1 LNFEDRI
8 MDTRLIWLA
17 LGTFAVGVE
26 GFVIATLLPAIAADS
41 GVSITQAGYLVFAYA
56 IAYAVGAPVLSA
68 LTGRFDRRPLLAV
81 VALVFAA
88 GALLAA
94 LSQGYVMLLAARVII
109 AASAGLYA
117 ATAQA
122 AAVTLAPAERR
133 ARAVATVVAGT
144 TMAVALGAPI
154 GAFLSGFAGWRGTY
168 FAIAAVGVLTSAA
181 IYAML
186 PSGIAG
192 DRRGL
197 GERLSVLSVPG
208 LLPALLTILLYMAGP
223 FAAFVYLGPVTT
235 KLMGLDAGLLP
246 FVMLAYGLG
255 AAMGNPL
262 GGQLSDRLGAQ
273 TTVTLAA
280 VLNILFLLLLGA
292 IPMLP
297 QAAIAPIY
305 FGFMV
310 LWGIAGWMFVPGQVS
325 RVVALSPTSAP
336 LALSLNASFL
346 YLGTALGALAGG
358 FVLEHIGIA
367 ELGLVAAIFPA
378 LALGVILMSR
388 PKPVYVPRLG

>member
-1 LNFEDRI
+1 

-41 GVSITQAGYLVFAYA
+41 GVTITQAGYLVFAYA
-56 IAYAVGAPVLSA
+56 LAYAVGAPVLSA
-68 LTGRFDRRPLLAV
+68 FTGRFDRRPLLTV

-94 LSQGYVMLLAARVII
+94 LSQGYAMLLVARLII

-122 AAVTLAPAERR
+122 AAVTLAPPERR

-168 FAIAAVGVLTSAA
+168 FAIAGVGVLTAGA
-181 IYAML
+181 IWMML
-186 PSGIAG
+186 PHGIQG

-197 GERLSVLSVPG
+197 GERLGVLRVPG

-223 FAAFVYLGPVTT
+223 FAAFIYLGPVTT

-262 GGQLSDRLGAQ
+262 GGQLSDRFGAQ
-273 TTVTLAA
+273 ATVTIAA
-280 VLNILFLLLLGA
+280 VLNIVFLLLLGA
-292 IPMLP
+292 IPLLP
-297 QAAIAPIY
+297 QTTIMPVY
-305 FGFMV
+305 FAFMV
-310 LWGIAGWMFVPGQVS
+310 AWGIAGWMFVPGQVS
-325 RVVALSPTSAP
+325 RVVALSPNSAP

-346 YLGTALGALAGG
+346 YLGTALGALVGG
-358 FVLEHIGIA
+358 MVLEHLPIN
-367 ELGLVAAIFPA
+367 ELGLVAAVFPA
-378 LALGVILMSR
+378 LALGILVASR
-388 PKPVYVPRLG
+388 PRVVPMPRLG

>member
-1 LNFEDRI
+1 

-41 GVSITQAGYLVFAYA
+41 GVTITQAGYLVFAYA

-68 LTGRFDRRPLLAV
+68 FTGRFDRRPLLAV

-94 LSQGYVMLLAARVII
+94 VSQGYVVLLLARLII

-122 AAVTLAPAERR
+122 AAVTIAPPERR

-168 FAIAAVGVLTSAA
+168 FAIAGVGVLTAAA
-181 IYAML
+181 IWLML
-186 PSGIAG
+186 PRGIQG

-197 GERLSVLSVPG
+197 SERLGVLSVPG

-223 FAAFVYLGPVTT
+223 FAAFIYLGPVTT
-235 KLMGLDAGLLP
+235 RLMGLDAGLLP

-255 AAMGNPL
+255 AALGNPL
-262 GGQLSDRLGAQ
+262 GGQLSDRIGAQ
-273 TTVTLAA
+273 ATVTIAA
-280 VLNILFLLLLGA
+280 VLNVGFLLLLGA
-292 IPMLP
+292 IPLLP
-297 QAAIAPIY
+297 QAAITPTY

-310 LWGIAGWMFVPGQVS
+310 AWGIAGWMFVPGQVS
-325 RVVALSPTSAP
+325 RVVALSPSSAP

-346 YLGTALGALAGG
+346 YLGTALGALVGG
-358 FVLEHIGIA
+358 LVLEHLPIG

-378 LALGVILMSR
+378 LALGVLILSR
-388 PKPVYVPRLG
+388 PRAVVMPRLG

>member
-1 LNFEDRI
+1 

-26 GFVIATLLPAIAADS
+26 GFVIATLLPAIAAD
-41 GVSITQAGYLVFAYA
+41 
-56 IAYAVGAPVLSA
+56 
-68 LTGRFDRRPLLAV
+68 
-81 VALVFAA
+81 
-88 GALLAA
+88 
-94 LSQGYVMLLAARVII
+94 
-109 AASAGLYA
+109 GLYA

-122 AAVTLAPAERR
+122 AAVTLSTPERR
-133 ARAVATVVAGT
+133 GRAIATVVAGT

-168 FAIAAVGVLTSAA
+168 FAIAAVGVLTSIA

-186 PSGIAG
+186 PHGIKG

-197 GERLSVLSVPG
+197 GERLGVLRVPG

-223 FAAFVYLGPVTT
+223 FAAFIYLGPVTT
-235 KLMGLDAGLLP
+235 KLMGLDAALLP

-262 GGQLSDRLGAQ
+262 GGQLSDRIGAQ
-273 TTVTLAA
+273 ATVTIAA
-280 VLNILFLLLLGA
+280 VLNIVFLVLLGA

-297 QAAIAPIY
+297 AAAVTPVY

-325 RVVALSPTSAP
+325 RVVALSPSSAP

-346 YLGTALGALAGG
+346 YLGTALGALVGG
-358 FVLEHIGIA
+358 YVLEHLPIDQ
-367 ELGLVAAIFPA
+367 LGLVAAVFPA
-378 LALGVILMSR
+378 LALGVIFLSR
-388 PKPVYVPRLG
+388 PRPVFMPRLG

>member
-1 LNFEDRI
+1 

-41 GVSITQAGYLVFAYA
+41 GVTITQAGYLVFAYA
-56 IAYAVGAPVLSA
+56 LAYAVGAPVLSA
-68 LTGRFDRRPLLAV
+68 FTGRFDRRPLLAV

-94 LSQGYVMLLAARVII
+94 TSQGYAVLLVARLII

-168 FAIAAVGVLTSAA
+168 FAIAGVGVLTA
-181 IYAML
+181 IAIFVML
-186 PSGIAG
+186 PKGIEG

-197 GERLSVLSVPG
+197 GERLGVVRVPG
-208 LLPALLTILLYMAGP
+208 LLPALVTILLYMAGP
-223 FAAFVYLGPVTT
+223 FAAFIYLGPVTT
-235 KLMGLDAGLLP
+235 RLMGLDAGLLP

-255 AAMGNPL
+255 AALGNPL
-262 GGQLSDRLGAQ
+262 GGQLSDRMGAQ
-273 TTVTLAA
+273 TTVTIAA
-280 VLNILFLLLLGA
+280 VLNIVFLLLLGA
-292 IPMLP
+292 IPLLP
-297 QAAIAPIY
+297 QPMIMPAY
-305 FGFMV
+305 FAFMV
-310 LWGIAGWMFVPGQVS
+310 AWGISGWMFVPGQVS
-325 RVVALSPTSAP
+325 RVVALSPSSAP

-346 YLGTALGALAGG
+346 YLGTALGALVGG
-358 FVLEHIGIA
+358 LVLEHLPIS
-367 ELGLVAAIFPA
+367 ELGLVAAIFPT
-378 LALGVILMSR
+378 LALGVLIASR
-388 PKPVYVPRLG
+388 TRVVPMPRLG

>member
-1 LNFEDRI
+1 

-56 IAYAVGAPVLSA
+56 IAYAIGAPVLSA
-68 LTGRFDRRPLLAV
+68 FTGKFDRRPLLAT

-88 GALLAA
+88 GAFLAA
-94 LSQGYVMLLAARVII
+94 TSQGYVMLLVARLVI

-122 AAVTLAPAERR
+122 AAVTLSTPERR
-133 ARAVATVVAGT
+133 ARSVATVVAGT

-168 FAIAAVGVLTSAA
+168 FAIAGVGVATSLA
-181 IYAML
+181 IWFML
-186 PSGIAG
+186 PHGIKG

-197 GERLSVLSVPG
+197 SERLGVLSVPG
-208 LLPALLTILLYMAGP
+208 LVPALATILLYMAGP
-223 FAAFVYLGPVTT
+223 FAAFIYLGPVTT
-235 KLMGLDAGLLP
+235 RLMGLDAGLLP
-246 FVMLAYGLG
+246 FIMLAYGVG
-255 AAMGNPL
+255 AALGNTV
-262 GGQLSDRLGAQ
+262 GGQMSDRVGAQ
-273 TTVTLAA
+273 ATVTIAA
-280 VLNILFLLLLGA
+280 ALNIVFLLLLGA

-297 QAAIAPIY
+297 GAVITPVF

-325 RVVALSPTSAP
+325 RVVALSPSSAP

-346 YLGTALGALAGG
+346 YLGTALGALVGG
-358 FVLEHIGIA
+358 FVLEHLSIN
-367 ELGLVAAIFPA
+367 ELGLVAAIFPT
-378 LALGVILMSR
+378 LALGVIYVSR
-388 PKPVYVPRLG
+388 PRAEFVPRLG

>member
-1 LNFEDRI
+1 

-41 GVSITQAGYLVFAYA
+41 GVTITQAGYLVFAYA
-56 IAYAVGAPVLSA
+56 IAYAIGAPVLSA
-68 LTGRFDRRPLLAV
+68 FTGRFDRRPLLAA
-81 VALVFAA
+81 VALVFAT
-88 GALLAA
+88 GAFLAA
-94 LSQGYVMLLAARVII
+94 VSQGYAMLLVARLVI

-122 AAVTLAPAERR
+122 AAVTLSTPERR
-133 ARAVATVVAGT
+133 ARSVAIVVAGT

-168 FAIAAVGVLTSAA
+168 FAIAGVGVLTSLA
-181 IYAML
+181 IWFML
-186 PSGIAG
+186 PHGIKG

-208 LLPALLTILLYMAGP
+208 LLPALATILLYMAGP
-223 FAAFVYLGPVTT
+223 FAAFIYLGPVTT
-235 KLMGLDAGLLP
+235 RLMGLDAGLLP
-246 FVMLAYGLG
+246 FIMLAYGVG
-255 AAMGNPL
+255 AALGNTV
-262 GGQLSDRLGAQ
+262 GGQMSDRVGAQ
-273 TTVTLAA
+273 ATVTIAA
-280 VLNILFLLLLGA
+280 ALNIVFLVLLGA

-297 QAAIAPIY
+297 VVAIAPV
-305 FGFMV
+305 FFVFMT

-325 RVVALSPTSAP
+325 RVVALSPSSAP

-346 YLGTALGALAGG
+346 YLGTALGALVGG
-358 FVLEHIGIA
+358 FVLEHLPA
-367 ELGLVAAIFPA
+367 QARVRAAAGVSYLLSSA
-378 LALGVILMSR
+378 LLRRIRA
-388 PKPVYVPRLG
+388 

>member
-1 LNFEDRI
+1 

-41 GVSITQAGYLVFAYA
+41 GVTITQAGYLVFAYA

-68 LTGRFDRRPLLAV
+68 FTGRFDRRPLLAV

-94 LSQGYVMLLAARVII
+94 VSQGYVVLLVARLII

-122 AAVTLAPAERR
+122 AAVTIAPPERR

-168 FAIAAVGVLTSAA
+168 FAIAGVGVLTAAA
-181 IYAML
+181 IWLML
-186 PSGIAG
+186 PRGIGG

-197 GERLSVLSVPG
+197 SERLGVLSVPG

-223 FAAFVYLGPVTT
+223 FAAFIYLGPVTT
-235 KLMGLDAGLLP
+235 RLMGLDAGLLP

-255 AAMGNPL
+255 AALGNPL
-262 GGQLSDRLGAQ
+262 GGQLSDRIGAQ
-273 TTVTLAA
+273 ATVTIAA
-280 VLNILFLLLLGA
+280 VLNVGFLLLLGA
-292 IPMLP
+292 IPLLP
-297 QAAIAPIY
+297 QAAITPTY

-310 LWGIAGWMFVPGQVS
+310 AWGIAGWMFVPGQVS
-325 RVVALSPTSAP
+325 RVVALSPSSAP

-346 YLGTALGALAGG
+346 YLGTALGALVGG
-358 FVLEHIGIA
+358 LVLEHLPIG

-378 LALGVILMSR
+378 LALGVLILSR
-388 PKPVYVPRLG
+388 PRAVVMPRLG

>member
-1 LNFEDRI
+1 

-41 GVSITQAGYLVFAYA
+41 GVTMTQAGYLVFAYA
-56 IAYAVGAPVLSA
+56 IAYAIGAPVLSA
-68 LTGRFDRRPLLAV
+68 FTGKFDRRPLLTV
-81 VALVFAA
+81 VALVFAV

-94 LSQGYVMLLAARVII
+94 VSQGYAMLLAARLVI

-122 AAVTLAPAERR
+122 SAVTLSTPERR
-133 ARAVATVVAGT
+133 ARSVSIVVAGT
-144 TMAVALGAPI
+144 TMAVAFGAPI

-168 FAIAAVGVLTSAA
+168 FAIAGVGVLTAAA
-181 IYAML
+181 IWFML
-186 PSGIAG
+186 PHGIKG

-197 GERLSVLSVPG
+197 GERMGVLRVPG
-208 LLPALLTILLYMAGP
+208 LLPALVTILLYMAGP
-223 FAAFVYLGPVTT
+223 FAAFIYLGPVTT

-255 AAMGNPL
+255 AAMGNTL
-262 GGQLSDRLGAQ
+262 GGQLSDRIGAQ
-273 TTVTLAA
+273 ATVTIAA
-280 VLNILFLLLLGA
+280 VLNIGFLLVLGT

-297 QAAIAPIY
+297 VAAVTPVF
-305 FGFMV
+305 FGFML

-325 RVVALSPTSAP
+325 RVVALSPSSAP

-346 YLGTALGALAGG
+346 YLGTALGALVGG
-358 FVLEHIGIA
+358 FVLEHLPIS
-367 ELGLVAAIFPA
+367 ELGLVAAVFPA
-378 LALGVILMSR
+378 LALGVIYASR
-388 PKPVYVPRLG
+388 PKAEFVPRLG

>member
-1 LNFEDRI
+1 

-41 GVSITQAGYLVFAYA
+41 GVTITQAGYLVFAYA

-68 LTGRFDRRPLLAV
+68 FTGRFDRRPLLAV
-81 VALVFAA
+81 VALVFAV

-94 LSQGYVMLLAARVII
+94 VSQGYAMLLIARLII

-133 ARAVATVVAGT
+133 ARAISTVVAGT

-168 FAIAAVGVLTSAA
+168 FAIAGVGVITAAA
-181 IYAML
+181 IWFML

-197 GERLSVLSVPG
+197 GERLGVLSVPG

-223 FAAFVYLGPVTT
+223 FAAFIYLGPLTT
-235 KLMGLDAGLLP
+235 QLMGLDAGLLP

-255 AAMGNPL
+255 AALGNPL
-262 GGQLSDRLGAQ
+262 GGQLSDRAGAQ
-273 TTVTLAA
+273 ATVMLAA
-280 VLNILFLLLLGA
+280 VLNVMFLVLLGT
-292 IPMLP
+292 IPLLP
-297 QAAIAPIY
+297 QTVILPGY

-310 LWGIAGWMFVPGQVS
+310 LWGIVGWIFVPAQVS
-325 RVVALSPTSAP
+325 RIVALSPSSAP

-346 YLGTALGALAGG
+346 YLGTALGALVGG
-358 FVLEHIGIA
+358 FVLEHLPIGD
-367 ELGLVAAIFPA
+367 LGLV
-378 LALGVILMSR
+378 
-388 PKPVYVPRLG
+388 

>member
-1 LNFEDRI
+1 

-41 GVSITQAGYLVFAYA
+41 GVTITQAGYLVFAYA

-68 LTGRFDRRPLLAV
+68 FTGKFDRRPLLAV
-81 VALVFAA
+81 VALVFAT

-94 LSQGYVMLLAARVII
+94 ISQGYAMLLIARLII

-122 AAVTLAPAERR
+122 AAVTLAPPERR

-168 FAIAAVGVLTSAA
+168 FAIAGVGVLTAAA
-181 IYAML
+181 IWMML
-186 PSGIAG
+186 PKGIQG

-197 GERLSVLSVPG
+197 GERLGVLSVPG

-223 FAAFVYLGPVTT
+223 FAAFIYLGPVTT

-255 AAMGNPL
+255 AALGNPL
-262 GGQLSDRLGAQ
+262 GGQLSDRIGAQ
-273 TTVTLAA
+273 ATVTIAA
-280 VLNILFLLLLGA
+280 VLNIVFLVLLGA
-292 IPMLP
+292 IPLLP
-297 QAAIAPIY
+297 QPVVMPAY
-305 FGFMV
+305 FAFMV
-310 LWGIAGWMFVPGQVS
+310 AWGIAGWMFVPGQVS

-346 YLGTALGALAGG
+346 YLGTALGALVGG
-358 FVLEHIGIA
+358 VVLEHLPIGD
-367 ELGLVAAIFPA
+367 LGLVAAIFPA
-378 LALGVILMSR
+378 LALGILVASR
-388 PKPVYVPRLG
+388 PRVVSMPRLG

>member
-1 LNFEDRI
+1 

-41 GVSITQAGYLVFAYA
+41 GVTITQAGYLVFAYA
-56 IAYAVGAPVLSA
+56 IAYAIGAPVLSA
-68 LTGRFDRRPLLAV
+68 FTGKFDRRPLLTT
-81 VALVFAA
+81 VALVFAV

-94 LSQGYVMLLAARVII
+94 VSQGYAMLLVARLII
-109 AASAGLYA
+109 AAAAGLYA

-122 AAVTLAPAERR
+122 AAVTLSTPERR
-133 ARAVATVVAGT
+133 ARSVAIVVAGT

-168 FAIAAVGVLTSAA
+168 FAIAGVGVLTAAA
-181 IYAML
+181 IWLML
-186 PSGIAG
+186 PRGIQG
-192 DRRGL
+192 DRRGIV
-197 GERLSVLSVPG
+197 ERLDVLSVPG

-223 FAAFVYLGPVTT
+223 FAAFIYLGPVTT

-255 AAMGNPL
+255 AALGNPL
-262 GGQLSDRLGAQ
+262 GGQMSDRFGAQ
-273 TTVTLAA
+273 TTVTIAA
-280 VLNILFLLLLGA
+280 VLNIVFLVLLGG
-292 IPMLP
+292 IPLLP
-297 QAAIAPIY
+297 AAAVTPVY

-325 RVVALSPTSAP
+325 RVVALSPSSAP

-346 YLGTALGALAGG
+346 YLGTALGALVGG
-358 FVLEHIGIA
+358 FVLEHLPIG

-378 LALGVILMSR
+378 LALGVIYVSR
-388 PKPVYVPRLG
+388 PKPVFMPRLG

>member
-1 LNFEDRI
+1 

-41 GVSITQAGYLVFAYA
+41 GVTITQAGYLVFAYA
-56 IAYAVGAPVLSA
+56 IAYAIGAPVLSA
-68 LTGRFDRRPLLAV
+68 FTGRFDRRPLLAV

-94 LSQGYVMLLAARVII
+94 TSQGYGMLVVARLII

-122 AAVTLAPAERR
+122 AAVTLAPPERR

-154 GAFLSGFAGWRGTY
+154 GAFVSGFAGWRGTY
-168 FAIAAVGVLTSAA
+168 FAIAAVGVLTSLA
-181 IYAML
+181 IYVML
-186 PSGIAG
+186 PPGIKG

-197 GERLSVLSVPG
+197 GERLGVLSVPG
-208 LLPALLTILLYMAGP
+208 LLPALLTILLYMTGP
-223 FAAFVYLGPVTT
+223 FSAFVYLGPLTT

-246 FVMLAYGLG
+246 FVMLAFGVG
-255 AAMGNPL
+255 AAFGNTL

-273 TTVTLAA
+273 AA
-280 VLNILFLLLLGA
+280 ITIAAALNVVFLLLLSG
-292 IPMLP
+292 IPLLPAEMLTP
-297 QAAIAPIY
+297 TY
-305 FGFMV
+305 FAFMV
-310 LWGIAGWMFVPGQVS
+310 LWGIASWLFLPGQVS
-325 RVVALSPTSAP
+325 RIVALSPSSAP

-346 YLGTALGALAGG
+346 YLGTALGALVGG
-358 FVLEHIGIA
+358 FVLEHMEIG
-367 ELGLVAAIFPA
+367 ELGLVGAIFPA
-378 LALGVILMSR
+378 LALGVIYLSR
-388 PKPVYVPRLG
+388 PKPVFMPRLG

>member
-1 LNFEDRI
+1 

-41 GVSITQAGYLVFAYA
+41 GVTITQAGYLVFAYA

-68 LTGRFDRRPLLAV
+68 FTGRFDRRPLLAV
-81 VALVFAA
+81 VALVFAT

-94 LSQGYVMLLAARVII
+94 VSQGYVVLLLARLII

-122 AAVTLAPAERR
+122 AAVTIAPPERR

-168 FAIAAVGVLTSAA
+168 FAIAGVGVLTAAA
-181 IYAML
+181 IWVML
-186 PSGIAG
+186 PRGIQG

-197 GERLSVLSVPG
+197 GERLGVLSVPG

-223 FAAFVYLGPVTT
+223 FAAFIYLGPVTT
-235 KLMGLDAGLLP
+235 RLMGLDAGLLP

-255 AAMGNPL
+255 AALGNPL
-262 GGQLSDRLGAQ
+262 GGQLSDRIGAQ
-273 TTVTLAA
+273 ATVTIAA
-280 VLNILFLLLLGA
+280 VLNIGFLLLLGA
-292 IPMLP
+292 IPLLP
-297 QAAIAPIY
+297 QAAITPTY

-310 LWGIAGWMFVPGQVS
+310 AWGIAGWMFVPGQVS

-346 YLGTALGALAGG
+346 YLGTALGALVGG
-358 FVLEHIGIA
+358 LVLEHLPIG

-378 LALGVILMSR
+378 LALGVLILSR
-388 PKPVYVPRLG
+388 PRAVVIPRLG

>member
-1 LNFEDRI
+1 

-41 GVSITQAGYLVFAYA
+41 GVTITQAGYLVFAYA

-94 LSQGYVMLLAARVII
+94 MSQGYVVLLVARLVI

-168 FAIAAVGVLTSAA
+168 FAIAAVGVLTAAA
-181 IYAML
+181 IWVML
-186 PSGIAG
+186 PSGIQG

-197 GERLSVLSVPG
+197 GERLGVLSVPG
-208 LLPALLTILLYMAGP
+208 LVPALLTILLYMTGP
-223 FAAFVYLGPVTT
+223 FAAFIYLGPVTT
-235 KLMGLDAGLLP
+235 RLMGLDAGLLP

-255 AAMGNPL
+255 AALGNPL
-262 GGQLSDRLGAQ
+262 GGQLSDRIGAQ
-273 TTVTLAA
+273 ATVTIAA
-280 VLNILFLLLLGA
+280 VLNIGFLLLLGA
-292 IPMLP
+292 IPLLP
-297 QAAIAPIY
+297 QATILPAY
-305 FGFMV
+305 FVFMV
-310 LWGIAGWMFVPGQVS
+310 AWGVAGWMFVPGQVS
-325 RVVALSPTSAP
+325 RVVALSPSSAP

-346 YLGTALGALAGG
+346 YLGTALGALVGG
-358 FVLEHIGIA
+358 LVLEHLPIG

-378 LALGVILMSR
+378 MALGVLILSR
-388 PKPVYVPRLG
+388 PRAVAMPRLG

>member
-1 LNFEDRI
+1 

-41 GVSITQAGYLVFAYA
+41 GVTITQAGYLVFAYA

-68 LTGRFDRRPLLAV
+68 MTGRFDRRPLLAT
-81 VALVFAA
+81 VAVVFAV

-94 LSQGYVMLLAARVII
+94 LSSGYAMLLVGRVII

-122 AAVTLAPAERR
+122 AAVTLSTPERR
-133 ARAVATVVAGT
+133 GRAVSTVVAGT

-168 FAIAAVGVLTSAA
+168 FAIAGVGVLTAVA

-186 PSGIAG
+186 PHGIKG

-197 GERLSVLSVPG
+197 GERLGVLTVPG

-223 FAAFVYLGPVTT
+223 FAAFIYLGPVTT
-235 KLMGLDAGLLP
+235 QLMGLDAGLLP

-255 AAMGNPL
+255 AALGNPL
-262 GGQLSDRLGAQ
+262 GGQLSDRVGAR
-273 TTVTLAA
+273 TTVTVAA
-280 VLNILFLLLLGA
+280 VLNIAFLLLLGPVA
-292 IPMLP
+292 ALP
-297 QAAIAPIY
+297 QDTVMPVY
-305 FGFMV
+305 FAFMV
-310 LWGIAGWMFVPGQVS
+310 LWGVAGWMFVPGQVS
-325 RVVALSPTSAP
+325 RVVALSPSSAP

-346 YLGTALGALAGG
+346 YLGTALGAVVGG
-358 FVLEHIGIA
+358 LVLEHLSID
-367 ELGLVAAIFPA
+367 ELGLVAAVFPA
-378 LALGVILMSR
+378 LALAVIYLSR
-388 PKPVYVPRLG
+388 PKPVFVPRLG

>member
-1 LNFEDRI
+1 

-41 GVSITQAGYLVFAYA
+41 GVTITQAGYLVFAYA

-68 LTGRFDRRPLLAV
+68 FTGKFDRRPLLAV
-81 VALVFAA
+81 VALVFAV

-94 LSQGYVMLLAARVII
+94 VSQGYAMLLIARLII

-122 AAVTLAPAERR
+122 AAVTLAPPERR

-168 FAIAAVGVLTSAA
+168 FAIAGVGVLTA
-181 IYAML
+181 IAIFVML
-186 PSGIAG
+186 PKGIQG

-197 GERLSVLSVPG
+197 SERLGVLSVPG

-223 FAAFVYLGPVTT
+223 FAAFIYLGPVTT

-255 AAMGNPL
+255 AALGNPL
-262 GGQLSDRLGAQ
+262 GGQLSDRIGAQ
-273 TTVTLAA
+273 ATVTIAA
-280 VLNILFLLLLGA
+280 VLNIVFLLLLGA
-292 IPMLP
+292 IPLLP
-297 QAAIAPIY
+297 QAAIMPVY

-310 LWGIAGWMFVPGQVS
+310 LWGISGWMFVPGQVS
-325 RVVALSPTSAP
+325 RVVALSPSSAP

-346 YLGTALGALAGG
+346 YLGTALGALVGG
-358 FVLEHIGIA
+358 LVLEHLPIG

-378 LALGVILMSR
+378 LALGVLVVSR
-388 PKPVYVPRLG
+388 PRVVPMPRLG